1 MGRRDRTPAKI
12 FGFGL
17 LVQLAIFIGIIWFA
31 VWGINTVKENHPDAT
46 LPEIIGIEAREIKE
60 EFNKGYNP
68 TDTLV
73 IDTLEVSPVPLDS
86 PN

>member
-1 MGRRDRTPAKI
+1 MGRSDRTPAKI
-12 FGFGL
+12 FGFGFLIQIVL
-17 LVQLAIFIGIIWFA
+17 LVLLI
-31 VWGINTVKENHPDAT
+31 WGIVYLARLFKDGGGWEGVGR
-46 LPEIIGIEAREIKE
+46 EVREIKE